1 MGTLVAMKGITKT
14 FPGVCALN
22 KIDLDLNEGEVH
34 LLLGENGA
42 GKSTLMKILS
52 GVYEPTEGTI
62 CIGDETF
69 TSLTPQLSRQKGI
82 SIIYQ
87 ELSVVN
93 ELKIVENLFM
103 GKLHVKKYCKC
114 IPVVDWAKMMGQ
126 AKQVLEKI
134 GFHKDAM
141 TRVSELSIS
150 EKQLVEI
157 AKALLD
163 NSKILI
169 MDEPTSSL
177 SQEETKNLFKI
188 MKELKAEGVGIIY
201 ISHKMDEIREI
212 GDRVTILKDGEL
224 VKTMDMADVTDNEQ
238 IISLMVG
245 RKLSRETMR
254 RNDGTDLRKA
264 EVVLRVSHV
273 VNEEHTVEDVSFEL
287 HRGEILGFAGLVG
300 AGRTELM
307 NVIFGAE
314 KMESGEVWLYGEK
327 VQIKSPYGAIK
338 NGMAFITENRR
349 ETGFFDNF
357 DICRNVAS
365 VKILKATKAGGI
377 TGMIHKQE
385 EKQLAME
392 QKENLSIHCT
402 DIRQPVVTL
411 SGGNQ
416 QKVIVGKWLA
426 SEADIMIFDEPTRGI
441 DIGAKNEI
449 YHIMRNLADQGKSI
463 LMVSSE
469 LPELLRMCDRIL
481 VFNKGHIRGE
491 FSGEEA
497 TEQMI
502 MSSAIS

>member
-1 MGTLVAMKGITKT
+1 
-14 FPGVCALN
+14 
-22 KIDLDLNEGEVH
+22 
-34 LLLGENGA
+34 
-42 GKSTLMKILS
+42 
-52 GVYEPTEGTI
+52 
-62 CIGDETF
+62 
-69 TSLTPQLSRQKGI
+69 
-82 SIIYQ
+82 
-87 ELSVVN
+87 
-93 ELKIVENLFM
+93 
-103 GKLHVKKYCKC
+103 
-114 IPVVDWAKMMGQ
+114 
-126 AKQVLEKI
+126 
-134 GFHKDAM
+134 
-141 TRVSELSIS
+141 
-150 EKQLVEI
+150 
-157 AKALLD
+157 
-163 NSKILI
+163 
-169 MDEPTSSL
+169 
-177 SQEETKNLFKI
+177 
-188 MKELKAEGVGIIY
+188 
-201 ISHKMDEIREI
+201 
-212 GDRVTILKDGEL
+212 

>member
-1 MGTLVAMKGITKT
+1 M
-14 FPGVCALN
+14 
-22 KIDLDLNEGEVH
+22 
-34 LLLGENGA
+34 
-42 GKSTLMKILS
+42 
-52 GVYEPTEGTI
+52 
-62 CIGDETF
+62 
-69 TSLTPQLSRQKGI
+69 
-82 SIIYQ
+82 
-87 ELSVVN
+87 
-93 ELKIVENLFM
+93 
-103 GKLHVKKYCKC
+103 
-114 IPVVDWAKMMGQ
+114 
-126 AKQVLEKI
+126 
-134 GFHKDAM
+134 
-141 TRVSELSIS
+141 
-150 EKQLVEI
+150 
-157 AKALLD
+157 
-163 NSKILI
+163 
-169 MDEPTSSL
+169 
-177 SQEETKNLFKI
+177 
-188 MKELKAEGVGIIY
+188 
-201 ISHKMDEIREI
+201 
-212 GDRVTILKDGEL
+212 
-224 VKTMDMADVTDNEQ
+224 
-238 IISLMVG
+238 
-245 RKLSRETMR
+245 
-254 RNDGTDLRKA
+254 
-264 EVVLRVSHV
+264 
-273 VNEEHTVEDVSFEL
+273 
-287 HRGEILGFAGLVG
+287 
-300 AGRTELM
+300 
-307 NVIFGAE
+307 IFGAE